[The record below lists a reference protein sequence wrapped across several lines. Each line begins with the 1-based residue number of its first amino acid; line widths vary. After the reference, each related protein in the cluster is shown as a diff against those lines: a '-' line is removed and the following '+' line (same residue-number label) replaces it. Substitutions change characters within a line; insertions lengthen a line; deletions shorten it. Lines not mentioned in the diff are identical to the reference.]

1 MQNTNNIRQ
10 SKVTNTMKQY
20 LLNFSTIT
28 YKFLIK
34 KCQDNFIAPETDIA
48 FKSLKTGKPRDPKG
62 YVNELSLNAGKGLI
76 TSISTLFYIILLQ
89 EQMP

>member
-34 KCQDNFIAPETDIA
+34 KCQGNFIAPETDIV
-48 FKSLKTGKPRDPKG
+48 FKSLKTEKPRDP
-62 YVNELSLNAGKGLI
+62 
-76 TSISTLFYIILLQ
+76 
-89 EQMP
+89 